1 MNGIEENSVVFCVRS
16 EQLGVGKEKGNTQ
29 YPVFEYNQEQ
39 ENNRRKRDLYPTE
52 EKF

>member
-16 EQLGVGKEKGNTQ
+16 EQLGVGKEKGNIQ
-29 YPVFEYNQEQ
+29 DPVFEYDQEQ
-39 ENNRRKRDLYPTE
+39 ENNRRKRGLYSTE